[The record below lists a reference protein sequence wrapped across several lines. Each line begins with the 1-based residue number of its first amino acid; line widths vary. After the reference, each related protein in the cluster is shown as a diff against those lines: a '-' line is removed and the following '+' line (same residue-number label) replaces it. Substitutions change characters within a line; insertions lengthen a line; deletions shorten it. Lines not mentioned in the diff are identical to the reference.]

1 MNNFIPTASLL
12 AAAGELA
19 EFAAAVAMR
28 HYRADIC
35 VEIKSDGSPV
45 TIADRG
51 AERAAREWL
60 QQRFPNDG
68 IVGEEF
74 PDTNPEAKRR
84 WIIDPIDGTK
94 AFVRGVPLWGTLVA
108 CCEGET
114 VLAGAACYP
123 AVNELVM
130 AAPGEGCW
138 WNGSRAAVSTNAA
151 LNSATA
157 LTTDQ
162 RFLERPDRGMRW
174 RALSSQAGVVRTWGD
189 CYGYLLVATGRAEI
203 MVDDRMNPWDAA
215 AFQPIIDEAGGVFTS
230 WRNVRSAFD
239 GDVIATNAAL
249 SATVRSVLCEPFATS
264 QNSIEDN
271 QADRAR
277 GDAAR
282 IDASRGDASRGARQ

>member
-1 MNNFIPTASLL
+1 MNNIVSPATLL
-12 AAAGELA
+12 AATAELA

-28 HYRADIC
+28 HYRAD
-35 VEIKSDGSPV
+35 VEVEVKGDGSPV

-51 AERAAREWL
+51 AEIAAREWL

-68 IVGEEF
+68 ILGEEF
-74 PDTNPEAKRR
+74 PDTNPNAKRR

-138 WNGSRAAVSTNAA
+138 WNGSRTSVSVVSS
-151 LNSATA
+151 LQDATA
-157 LTTDQ
+157 LSTDQ
-162 RFLERPDRGMRW
+162 RFLQRPERGIRW
-174 RALSSQAGVVRTWGD
+174 RELTSRAGVVRTWGD
-189 CYGYLLVATGRAEI
+189 CYGYLLLATGRAEI

-215 AFQPIIDEAGGVFTS
+215 ALQPIIEESGGVFTS

-249 SATVRSVLCEPFATS
+249 SSVVREALCEPYPFARKDSGDS
-264 QNSIEDN
+264 QANDI
-271 QADRAR
+271 
-277 GDAAR
+277 
-282 IDASRGDASRGARQ
+282 RGAIA

>member
-1 MNNFIPTASLL
+1 MNKSTSITSLL
-12 AAAGELA
+12 AAAGELS

-28 HYRADIC
+28 HYRADIG
-35 VEIKSDGSPV
+35 VETKSDGSPV
-45 TIADRG
+45 TIADRN
-51 AERAAREWL
+51 AELAAREWL

-74 PDTNPEAKRR
+74 PDTNPDARRR

-138 WNGSRAAVSTNAA
+138 WNGSRASVSAVSV
-151 LNSATA
+151 LSNSTV
-157 LTTDQ
+157 LSTDE
-162 RFLERPDRGMRW
+162 RFLERPERGARW
-174 RALSSQAGVVRTWGD
+174 RELTSRAGVVRTWGD

-215 AFQPIIDEAGGVFTS
+215 ALQPIIEESGGVFTS
-230 WRNVRSAFD
+230 WRNIPSAFD

-249 SATVRSVLCEPFATS
+249 SATVRDALCEL
-264 QNSIEDN
+264 NSPKSADDS
-271 QADRAR
+271 QAD
-277 GDAAR
+277 GT
-282 IDASRGDASRGARQ
+282 RGAIG

>member
-1 MNNFIPTASLL
+1 MNNVIPTESLL

-19 EFAAAVAMR
+19 EFAAAVAMQ
-28 HYRADIC
+28 HYRADIA
-35 VEIKSDGSPV
+35 VEVKGDGSPV

-51 AERAAREWL
+51 AELAAREWL
-60 QQRFPNDG
+60 QRRFPNDG

-74 PDTNPEAKRR
+74 PDLHPNAKRR

-94 AFVRGVPLWGTLVA
+94 AFVRGVPLWGTLIA

-123 AVNELVM
+123 VVSELVM

-138 WNGSRAAVSTNAA
+138 WNGSRTLVSGVST
-151 LNSATA
+151 LSEATA

-162 RFLERPDRGMRW
+162 RFMDRPERGVRW
-174 RALSSQAGVVRTWGD
+174 RELTSRAGVVRTWGD

-215 AFQPIIDEAGGVFTS
+215 ALQPIIEESGGVFTS
-230 WRNVRSAFD
+230 WRNLRSAFD
-239 GDVIATNAAL
+239 GDAIATNAAL
-249 SATVRSVLCEPFATS
+249 SATVRDALCEPRSVAEKS
-264 QNSIEDN
+264 GEED
-271 QADRAR
+271 QAD
-277 GDAAR
+277 GIHGAAR
-282 IDASRGDASRGARQ
+282 